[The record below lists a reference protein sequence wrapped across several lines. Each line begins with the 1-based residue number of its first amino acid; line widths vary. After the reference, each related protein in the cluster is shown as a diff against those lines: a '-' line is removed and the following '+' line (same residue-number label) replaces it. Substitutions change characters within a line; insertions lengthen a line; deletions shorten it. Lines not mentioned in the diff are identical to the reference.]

1 MNNQHSVHYPSS
13 SDSDTDSVSI
23 LSVDDTGEVSY
34 QTDTAYFEEEL
45 VFKMEN
51 LIEPTTDS
59 VKPPTSNIDH
69 EPPTFSVSSHYP
81 KASNATVM
89 MRSSLFQNKLEDPS
103 MMLSRSLGV
112 YEMGEPFL
120 SSQQALFGTSLPNDL
135 SSITP
140 DWDVND
146 DKIVVDD
153 EPVEKVPSKAKH
165 KSAEAKIE
173 WPTLEVTQ
181 PFDEGTCLNEDLDS
195 LLDNGP
201 LLVDDMKTFH
211 EENDED
217 PSLTQNSVLGTN
229 VILIGEV
236 PIIGNTYT
244 QDALFAKGV
253 IPEPIGEAE
262 NDALAMS
269 THASNT
275 TINDSTLDEHMIPG
289 ILAPNFESNQEW
301 FNVSQNCF
309 FKENTEKPPKR
320 TNRNKPKK
328 QVSFKV
334 YRKATVLKVVGL
346 NTNSIFKDLQR
357 YFYDPSI
364 LVYTYIFVFGFEK
377 KKKEKWSD
385 VYDCVLIIVSI
396 EHPLPSPSTY
406 RVYHLSKL
414 LVNDECNLKIRR
426 FMYV

>member
-1 MNNQHSVHYPSS
+1 MNNEHSVHYASS
-13 SDSDTDSVSI
+13 SDSDSDSLNI
-23 LSVDDTGEVSY
+23 LSVDDTGEGSY

-45 VFKMEN
+45 IFKMEN
-51 LIEPTTDS
+51 LIESTTDS
-59 VKPPTSNIDH
+59 VKPSTSNIDH
-69 EPPTFSVSSHYP
+69 EPPTFSVPSHYP
-81 KASNATVM
+81 KVSNATVM
-89 MRSSLFQNKLEDPS
+89 MRSSLFQNKLEDSS
-103 MMLSRSLGV
+103 MMLSRSLGA

-120 SSQQALFGTSLPNDL
+120 SVQQALFGTSLPNNL

-140 DWDVND
+140 DWDMND

-173 WPTLEVTQ
+173 LPTLEVTQ
-181 PFDEGTCLNEDLDS
+181 PFEEGTCLNEDLDS

-217 PSLTQNSVLGTN
+217 PSLTQNSLLGTN

-253 IPEPIGEAE
+253 LPEPIGAAE
-262 NDALAMS
+262 DALAMS
-269 THASNT
+269 THTSNT
-275 TINDSTLDEHMIPG
+275 TTNGTLDEHMIPG
-289 ILAPNFESNQEW
+289 IVAPNFESNQEW

-346 NTNSIFKDLQR
+346 NTNTIFKDLQR

-364 LVYTYIFVFGFEK
+364 LVYTFFFGFEK
-377 KKKEKWSD
+377 KKKRNG
-385 VYDCVLIIVSI
+385 VIHTIAY
-396 EHPLPSPSTY
+396 
-406 RVYHLSKL
+406 LSL
-414 LVNDECNLKIRR
+414 LL
-426 FMYV
+426 